1 MRSSSASRRLDR
13 RSVRWFAFCG
23 VALIATMAVAPQALA
38 RGAGRYAQR
47 NLVSDQAGRA
57 ELLDPSLVNAWGLA
71 FGPMTPAW
79 VANNGTDNSTLYSG
93 GIGGAA
99 AVKVPLTVS
108 IAEGAPTGMVYNGTP
123 GFPVD
128 SGASSGPA
136 TFLFSSESG
145 RITGWNISVS
155 PTQAPVVK
163 TVPSAIF
170 KGLAIANAAG
180 GERIYA
186 TDFHNGRVDVWNSAF
201 KRIHRPGAFR
211 DPKIP
216 SRFAPFGI
224 QAIGGKLIVTY
235 AKQDRDAEDDVPGA
249 GHGFVDVYDTSGKL
263 LRRFARRGPL
273 DSPWG
278 VARAPTGFGGAS
290 GALLIGNFGDGRINA
305 FDPRSGRF
313 LGPLRRRNGAR
324 LAIEGL
330 WALQFGNGVIGGPKT
345 LLFTAGPAG
354 ESHGLFGELTA
365 APAPT
370 GY

>member
-1 MRSSSASRRLDR
+1 
-13 RSVRWFAFCG
+13 VRWCVVCG
-23 VALIATMAVAPQALA
+23 VALISALALAPGALA

-47 NLVSDQAGRA
+47 NLVSDQTGRA

-93 GIGGAA
+93 GVGGTPV
-99 AVKVPLTVS
+99 VKIPLTVS
-108 IAEGAPTGMVYNGTP
+108 IPGGAPTGMVYNGSP
-123 GFPVD
+123 GFVVR

-136 TFLFSSESG
+136 AFLFSSEAG
-145 RITGWNISVS
+145 RITGWSGTVS
-155 PTQAPVVK
+155 PTQAQVAK
-163 TVPSAIF
+163 TVPGAIF
-170 KGLAIANAAG
+170 KGLAIAKAAG

-186 TDFHNGRVDVWNSAF
+186 TDFHNGRIDVWSSAF
-201 KRIHRPGAFR
+201 KRIHRRGAFR
-211 DPKIP
+211 DPRIP

-224 QAIGGKLIVTY
+224 QAVGNKLIVTY

-249 GHGFVDVYDTSGKL
+249 GNGFVDVYDTGGRL

-278 VARAPTGFGGAS
+278 VARAPKGFGGAS

-305 FDPRSGRF
+305 FDPRSGKF
-313 LGPLRRRNGAR
+313 LGALRRRNGSR

-330 WALQFGNGVIGGPKT
+330 WALQFGNGMIGTPRT

-354 ESHGLFGELTA
+354 ESHGLFGELT
-365 APAPT
+365 PAPVTVAGPGT
-370 GY
+370 GPGGY